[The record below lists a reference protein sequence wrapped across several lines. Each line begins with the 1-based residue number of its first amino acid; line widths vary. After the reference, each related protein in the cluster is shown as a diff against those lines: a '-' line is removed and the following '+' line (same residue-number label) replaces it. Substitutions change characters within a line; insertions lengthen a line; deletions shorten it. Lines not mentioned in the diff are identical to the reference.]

1 VPGAEVK
8 TTAPSVLT
16 LARLLPDCLPLEH
29 KRDSHSNLRHLS
41 TSLHFCLKTSA
52 PFPTL
57 LLKLPPASHHLK
69 KSDLVNMSDH
79 SKKLAHELGGYERIG
94 GKHYDSMIRVHPR
107 GKISSMTDLWVSF
120 ERTVRV
126 SDNGNV
132 NSLPPSLGHFPI
144 FNTSNYEKT
153 LPAPMA
159 AKDGYFLPM
168 HRMCCHFLCAN
179 TC

>member
-1 VPGAEVK
+1 VK
-8 TTAPSVLT
+8 TTAPSVPT
-16 LARLLPDCLPLEH
+16 LARLLPGCLPLEH
-29 KRDSHSNLRHLS
+29 KRDSHYTSDISQHLCTLS
-41 TSLHFCLKTSA
+41 QNIRVFFNTLDTTTASVS
-52 PFPTL
+52 PFPIS
-57 LLKLPPASHHLK
+57 PC
-69 KSDLVNMSDH
+69 NQIGMSDQ
-79 SKKLAHELGGYERIG
+79 SKKLAHELGGYEWIR
-94 GKHYDSMIRVHPR
+94 GKHYNSMIRIYPR

-159 AKDGYFLPM
+159 AKGGYFLPM
-168 HRMCCHFLCAN
+168 HRMCCLFLCAN